1 MRSFVHLTEE
11 QIAPYIKDDPVR
23 PHLSAEFR
31 TSGRNKAF
39 ALVESELEGTEVLA
53 IVCCALT
60 FGVPIEEKDLTEKEG
75 HEMVVSPY
83 TVWSYKK
90 GAGRQII
97 ECLLRFVQQEHQEI
111 SKSYWPR
118 IVTLSP
124 KTEMAEL
131 FHLKNGAI
139 MLSSNESSNNF
150 EYLL

>member
-1 MRSFVHLTEE
+1 MRNFVHLTEE

-31 TSGRNKAF
+31 TSDRNKAF
-39 ALVESELEGTEVLA
+39 ALVEGTEVLA

-60 FGVPIEEKDLTEKEG
+60 FGVPTEEKDLTSKEG

-83 TVWSYKK
+83 TVWSYSK
-90 GAGRQII
+90 GAGREII
-97 ECLLRFVQQEHQEI
+97 FNLLEFVKQEHKEMD
-111 SKSYWPR
+111 KKYWPR

-131 FHLKNGAI
+131 FHLRNGAI
-139 MLSSNESSNNF
+139 MLSANENSNNF
-150 EYLL
+150 EYSL

>member
-1 MRSFVHLTEE
+1 MRNFVHLTEE

-39 ALVESELEGTEVLA
+39 ALVEGTEVLA

-60 FGVPIEEKDLTEKEG
+60 FGVPTEEKDLTSKEG

-111 SKSYWPR
+111 SRSYWPR

-124 KTEMAEL
+124 KTEMAEN
-131 FHLKNGAI
+131 FHLKNGAKMI
-139 MLSSNESSNNF
+139 GDNETTNNF
-150 EYLL
+150 EYIL

>member
-1 MRSFVHLTEE
+1 MRNFVHLTEE

-39 ALVESELEGTEVLA
+39 ALVEGTEVLA

-60 FGVPIEEKDLTEKEG
+60 FGIPTEEKDLTSKEG

-111 SKSYWPR
+111 SRSYWPR

-124 KTEMAEL
+124 KTEMAEN
-131 FHLKNGAI
+131 FHLKNGAKMI
-139 MLSSNESSNNF
+139 GDNETTNNF
-150 EYLL
+150 EYSF

>member
-1 MRSFVHLTEE
+1 MRNFVHLTEE

-39 ALVESELEGTEVLA
+39 ALVEGTEVLA

-60 FGVPIEEKDLTEKEG
+60 FGVPTEEKDLTSKEG

-111 SKSYWPR
+111 SRSYWPR
-118 IVTLSP
+118 VVTLSP
-124 KTEMAEL
+124 KTEMAEN
-131 FHLKNGAI
+131 FHLKNGAKMI
-139 MLSSNESSNNF
+139 GDNETTNNF
-150 EYLL
+150 EYSF

>member
-39 ALVESELEGTEVLA
+39 ALVEGTEVLA

-60 FGVPIEEKDLTEKEG
+60 FGVPTEEKDLTSKEG
-75 HEMVVSPY
+75 HEMIVSPY

-97 ECLLRFVQQEHQEI
+97 ECLLRFVQQEHQEV
-111 SKSYWPR
+111 SRSYWPR
-118 IVTLSP
+118 VVTLSP
-124 KTEMAEL
+124 KTEMAEN
-131 FHLKNGAI
+131 FHLKNGAKMI
-139 MLSSNESSNNF
+139 GDNETTNNF
-150 EYLL
+150 EYSF

>member
-1 MRSFVHLTEE
+1 MHLTEE

-39 ALVESELEGTEVLA
+39 ALVEGTEVLA

-60 FGVPIEEKDLTEKEG
+60 FGVPTEEKDLTSKEG

-111 SKSYWPR
+111 SRSYWPR
-118 IVTLSP
+118 VVTLSP
-124 KTEMAEL
+124 KTEMAEN
-131 FHLKNGAI
+131 FHLKNGAKMI
-139 MLSSNESSNNF
+139 GDNETTNNF
-150 EYLL
+150 EYSF

>member
-1 MRSFVHLTEE
+1 MRNFVHLTEE

-39 ALVESELEGTEVLA
+39 ALVEGTEVLA

-60 FGVPIEEKDLTEKEG
+60 FGVPTEEKDLTSKEG

-111 SKSYWPR
+111 SRSYWPR

-124 KTEMAEL
+124 KTEMAEN
-131 FHLKNGAI
+131 FHLKNGAKMI
-139 MLSSNESSNNF
+139 ADNETTNNF
-150 EYLL
+150 EYSF

>member
-1 MRSFVHLTEE
+1 MRNFVHLTEE

-31 TSGRNKAF
+31 TRGRNKAF
-39 ALVESELEGTEVLA
+39 ALVEDTEVLA

-60 FGVPIEEKDLTEKEG
+60 FGVPTEEKDLTSKEG

-124 KTEMAEL
+124 KTEMAEN
-131 FHLKNGAI
+131 FHLKNGAKKI
-139 MLSSNESSNNF
+139 GDNETTNNF
-150 EYLL
+150 EYSL

>member
-1 MRSFVHLTEE
+1 MRNFVHLTEE

-39 ALVESELEGTEVLA
+39 ALVEGTEVLA

-60 FGVPIEEKDLTEKEG
+60 FGVPTEEKDLTSKEG

-124 KTEMAEL
+124 KTEMAES
-131 FHLKNGAI
+131 FHLKNGAKKI
-139 MLSSNESSNNF
+139 GDNETTNNF
-150 EYLL
+150 EYIL

>member
-1 MRSFVHLTEE
+1 MRNFVHLTEE

-39 ALVESELEGTEVLA
+39 ALVEGTEVLA

-60 FGVPIEEKDLTEKEG
+60 FGVPTEEKDLTSKEG
-75 HEMVVSPY
+75 HEMIVSPY

-97 ECLLRFVQQEHQEI
+97 ECLLRFVQQEHQEV
-111 SKSYWPR
+111 SRSYWPR
-118 IVTLSP
+118 VVTLSP
-124 KTEMAEL
+124 KTEMAEN
-131 FHLKNGAI
+131 FHLKNGAKMI
-139 MLSSNESSNNF
+139 ADNETTNNF
-150 EYLL
+150 EYSF

>member
-1 MRSFVHLTEE
+1 MRNFVHLTEE

-39 ALVESELEGTEVLA
+39 ALVEGTEVLA

-60 FGVPIEEKDLTEKEG
+60 FGVPTEEKDLTSKEG
-75 HEMVVSPY
+75 HERVVSPY

-111 SKSYWPR
+111 SRSYWPR
-118 IVTLSP
+118 VVTLSP
-124 KTEMAEL
+124 KTEMAEN
-131 FHLKNGAI
+131 FHLKNGAKMI
-139 MLSSNESSNNF
+139 GDNETTNNF
-150 EYLL
+150 EYSF

>member
-1 MRSFVHLTEE
+1 MRNFVHLTEE

-31 TSGRNKAF
+31 TSDRNKAF
-39 ALVESELEGTEVLA
+39 ALVEGTEVLA

-60 FGVPIEEKDLTEKEG
+60 FGVPTEEKDLTSKEG

-111 SKSYWPR
+111 SRSYWPR

-124 KTEMAEL
+124 KTEMAEN
-131 FHLKNGAI
+131 FHLKNGAKKI
-139 MLSSNESSNNF
+139 GDNETTNNF
-150 EYLL
+150 EYSL

>member
-1 MRSFVHLTEE
+1 MRNFVHLTEE

-39 ALVESELEGTEVLA
+39 ALVEGTEILA

-60 FGVPIEEKDLTEKEG
+60 FGVPTEEKDLTSKEG

-111 SKSYWPR
+111 SRSYWPR

-124 KTEMAEL
+124 KTEMAEN
-131 FHLKNGAI
+131 FHLKNGAKKI
-139 MLSSNESSNNF
+139 GDNETTNNF
-150 EYLL
+150 EYSL

>member
-1 MRSFVHLTEE
+1 MRNFVHLTEE

-39 ALVESELEGTEVLA
+39 ALVEGTEVLA

-60 FGVPIEEKDLTEKEG
+60 FGVPTEERDLTSKEG

-111 SKSYWPR
+111 SRSYWPR

-124 KTEMAEL
+124 KTEMAEN
-131 FHLKNGAI
+131 FHLKNGAKKI
-139 MLSSNESSNNF
+139 GDNETTNNF
-150 EYLL
+150 EYSL

>member
-1 MRSFVHLTEE
+1 MRNFVHLNEE

-39 ALVESELEGTEVLA
+39 ALVDGSEVLA
-53 IVCCALT
+53 IICCALT
-60 FGVPIEEKDLTEKEG
+60 NGVAKTEEEMTSLQG
-75 HEMVVSPY
+75 YEMVIMPY
-83 TVWSYKK
+83 TVWSYNK

-97 ECLLRFVQQEHQEI
+97 ECLLRFVKQEHEEI

-124 KTEMAEL
+124 KTEMAEK
-131 FHLKNGAI
+131 FHLKNGAYLI
-139 MLSSNESSNNF
+139 SSNENTNNF
-150 EYLL
+150 EYKL

>member
-39 ALVESELEGTEVLA
+39 ALVEGSEVLA

-60 FGVPIEEKDLTEKEG
+60 YGVAETEEDLTSNEG
-75 HEMVVSPY
+75 YDMVVTPY
-83 TVWSYKK
+83 TVWSYSK

-124 KTEMAEL
+124 KTDMAEN

-139 MLSSNESSNNF
+139 LLSENDTTNNF
-150 EYLL
+150 EYIL

>member
-1 MRSFVHLTEE
+1 MRNCVHLTEE
-11 QIAPYIKDDPVR
+11 QIAPDIKDDPVR

-39 ALVESELEGTEVLA
+39 ALVEGTEVLA

-60 FGVPIEEKDLTEKEG
+60 FGVPTEEKDLTSKEG

-124 KTEMAEL
+124 KTEMAEN
-131 FHLKNGAI
+131 FHLKNGAKMI
-139 MLSSNESSNNF
+139 GDNENSNNF
-150 EYLL
+150 EYSL

>member
-1 MRSFVHLTEE
+1 MRNFVHLTEE

-39 ALVESELEGTEVLA
+39 ALVEGTEVLA

-60 FGVPIEEKDLTEKEG
+60 FGVPTEEKDLTSKEG

-124 KTEMAEL
+124 KTEMAEN
-131 FHLKNGAI
+131 FHLKNGAKKI
-139 MLSSNESSNNF
+139 GDNETTNNF
-150 EYLL
+150 EYIL

>member
-1 MRSFVHLTEE
+1 MRNFVHLTEE

-39 ALVESELEGTEVLA
+39 ALVEGTEVLA

-60 FGVPIEEKDLTEKEG
+60 FGVPTEEKDLTSKEG
-75 HEMVVSPY
+75 HEMIVSPY

-111 SKSYWPR
+111 SRSYWPR
-118 IVTLSP
+118 VVTLSP
-124 KTEMAEL
+124 KTEMAEN
-131 FHLKNGAI
+131 FHLKNGAKMI
-139 MLSSNESSNNF
+139 GDNETTNNF
-150 EYLL
+150 EYSF